1 MSLPDDKL
9 SESIWLDVTLME
21 NVKSEGRVNSKRIC
35 YLDLQARPEAD
46 QKHYHLTLR
55 LGSRAKYCLR

>member
-46 QKHYHLTLR
+46 QKHYHLKHCDWVQEQSTV
-55 LGSRAKYCLR
+55 